1 MEVVNLIVTIV
12 SIICTVVSI
21 IYSVKA
27 TRAAK
32 DAKNIKNQVRATLYT
47 ISLKEFVDSYNY
59 AKQIFLKETR
69 SDEWFKG
76 KDPNTVITPFDDVLS
91 RYTSLDTTVCR
102 EDIKA
107 KIREL
112 KKSIQDYYKISKK
125 RKKELIS
132 LAEIIAEELGTA
144 LNENISLQILDE

>member
-1 MEVVNLIVTIV
+1 MEIVNLIVTIV

-21 IYSVKA
+21 KYSVKA
-27 TRAAK
+27 IRAAK
-32 DAKNIKNQVRATLYT
+32 DAKHIKNQVRATLYT

-76 KDPNTVITPFDDVLS
+76 KDPNTIITPFDDVLS
-91 RYTSLDTTVCR
+91 NYTSLDTTVCSDDLK
-102 EDIKA
+102 E

-112 KKSIQDYYKISKK
+112 KNSIQDYYKISKK
-125 RKKELIS
+125 RKKELIT
-132 LAEIIAEELGTA
+132 LIEIIAEELGTT
-144 LNENISLQILDE
+144 LNKNLTMQTLTD

>member
-12 SIICTVVSI
+12 SIICTAVSI
-21 IYSVKA
+21 IYSIKA

-32 DAKNIKNQVRATLYT
+32 DAKNIKNQVRTTLYT

-59 AKQIFLKETR
+59 AKQIFLRETR

-91 RYTSLDTTVCR
+91 KYTSLDTTVCS

-125 RKKELIS
+125 RKKELIT
-132 LAEIIAEELGTA
+132 LIEIIAEELGTT
-144 LNENISLQILDE
+144 LNKNITMQTLAD

>member
-1 MEVVNLIVTIV
+1 MEKFNLIVTIV
-12 SIICTVVSI
+12 SIIFTIVSI
-21 IYSVKA
+21 IYSVRSI
-27 TRAAK
+27 RAAK
-32 DAKNIKNQVRATLYT
+32 DAKDIKNQIRSTLYT

-69 SDEWFKG
+69 SEEWFKG

-91 RYTSLDTTVCR
+91 KYTSLDASVCN
-102 EDIKA
+102 EDLKE

-112 KKSIQDYYKISKK
+112 KKSIQDYYKVSKK

-132 LAEIIAEELGTA
+132 LAEIIAEELGAT
-144 LNENISLQILDE
+144 LNENLSFQILAD